1 MGHAAAA
8 AHAGE
13 GGTARHVLSSFKKK

>member
-1 MGHAAAA
+1 VRHAAAA

-13 GGTARHVLSSFKKK
+13 GAGTHVLSSFKKK